1 MLTAALLLL
10 RNSLRANLQRE
21 KIKRGVTVNEALQVD
36 ISPYLDSDIKGKGKG
51 KDKKRTAEEE
61 EEDDPDSLE
70 GKIRWLR
77 VNECKWSVSEAEKWL
92 KQNGWTKRAS
102 LEEVVALGQ

>member
-1 MLTAALLLL
+1 MCD
-10 RNSLRANLQRE
+10 SLRANLQRE

-51 KDKKRTAEEE
+51 KGKKLAAKD
-61 EEDDPDSLE
+61 EEDDDFDSLE

-92 KQNGWTKRAS
+92 KQNGWVKRAS
-102 LEEVVALGQ
+102 LEEVVDVGQ